1 LTVTHPKTVIALLL
15 LASAPALAQQQPRR
29 DTPDPPVVVTAG
41 EGVIEVVPDRAWIT
55 ITAESR
61 AGNPRDA
68 QKRNADAMAPVLEK
82 LKAAGVPA
90 EAIKTV
96 GYDLQ
101 QEWDYVNNRRI
112 SRGYVARNTIDVRV
126 DHIERVG
133 ELLEIAVGSG
143 ATSVG
148 GIRFDLKDRAKLER
162 DALRMAVIEAR
173 QRAEAAAAGA
183 GMSIER
189 VQRIDAHPVGGP
201 VPLPR
206 FAMAREQAANAADAA
221 TPPISAGQI
230 EIRVQVTLTSVLK

>member
-1 LTVTHPKTVIALLL
+1 MTHLKPIIAMLLL
-15 LASAPALAQQQPRR
+15 ISAPALAQQP
-29 DTPDPPVVVTAG
+29 TPAVPEPPVVVTTG
-41 EGVIEVVPDRAWIT
+41 EGLIEAVPDRAWIT

-68 QKRNADAMAPVLEK
+68 QTRNAEAMAPVLEK

-90 EAIKTV
+90 DAIKTI

-112 SRGYVARNTIDVRV
+112 SRGYVARNTIDVRADNV
-126 DHIERVG
+126 ERVG

-162 DALRMAVIEAR
+162 EALRMAVADAR
-173 QRAEAAAAGA
+173 GRAEAAAAGA
-183 GMSIER
+183 GMSIDR
-189 VQRIDAHPVGGP
+189 VQRIDAHQFGGGP
-201 VPLPR
+201 IPYQKV
-206 FAMAREQAANAADAA
+206 AMMREQASAADAA
-221 TPPISAGQI
+221 PPISAGQM